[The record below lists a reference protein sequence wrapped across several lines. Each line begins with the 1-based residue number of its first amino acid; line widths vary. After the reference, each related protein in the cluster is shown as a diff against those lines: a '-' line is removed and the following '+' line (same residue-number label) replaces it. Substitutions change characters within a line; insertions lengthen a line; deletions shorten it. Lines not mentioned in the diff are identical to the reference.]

1 MESILVIFSSIVLV
15 AGALMGGM
23 YLGKK
28 NKDVDEEKPKFS
40 EDDKFSDVKT
50 QAKEI
55 LLEAKEEA
63 LKIKKSAEEEARKIR
78 VNLSDAEKASE
89 QRSNRLEQK
98 EAELSR
104 KEKNLEENTVLNKKK
119 MEEVEEIRAKQ
130 VERLEKVS
138 GFTREEAK
146 KIVLEAV
153 EHKLS
158 DEIGKRV
165 REAEEKI
172 RKQSDEAAKEIIVDA
187 MHSASTDYVVEY
199 TISKIKLADPEMKG
213 RIIGKEGRNI
223 RAFEEVTGVTI
234 DMDDDTPNEVRI
246 SCYDPIRREVAKQS
260 LERLLADG
268 RIQPAR
274 IEEVVKKT
282 QLELEKVMY
291 KEGEKL
297 ASRFGIY
304 NLPKEIIEL
313 LGRYKYRYSYGQNM
327 IEHTMEETQMGVKI
341 AKELGVESYPVKVAC
356 LLHDIGKVLTDEEGS
371 HLELAEKLLR
381 KYRFP
386 DNIVKAVAEHH
397 TDKPSNIEGIIV
409 QVADSI
415 SGARPGARYTD
426 LGDYVKRMKD
436 LEEAASSFK
445 GVERA
450 FAVSA
455 GRELRVIVKPEE
467 VSDEKAVKLAHDIA
481 EKIEKEQ
488 TYPGTVKVLVV
499 RDLRVSEIAK

>member
-1 MESILVIFSSIVLV
+1 MSNIFATLSSIF
-15 AGALMGGM
+15 
-23 YLGKK
+23 LGRKDKSFDKK
-28 NKDVDEEKPKFS
+28 K
-40 EDDKFSDVKT
+40 EDPLLAAKT
-50 QAKEI
+50 EAKEI
-55 LLEAKEEA
+55 IISAKEDA
-63 LKIKKSAEEEARKIR
+63 LKIKKSAEDEVRKIR
-78 VNLSDAEKASE
+78 LNLSDMEKTVE
-89 QRSNRLEQK
+89 QRSNRVEQK
-98 EAELSR
+98 EADLGE
-104 KEKNLEENTVLNKKK
+104 KEKGLEESIAFNKKK
-119 MEEVEEIRAKQ
+119 TEEIDEIRAKQ
-130 VERLEKVS
+130 VDRLEKVS

-153 EHKLS
+153 ENKLA
-158 DEIGKRV
+158 DEIGKKV

-172 RKQSDEAAKEIIVDA
+172 KKQSDEIAKDIILDA
-187 MHSASTDYVVEY
+187 MHTASTDYVVEY
-199 TISKIKLADPEMKG
+199 TISKIKLAESDMKG

-223 RAFEEVTGVTI
+223 RAFEEVTGVTL

-246 SCYDPIRREVAKQS
+246 SCYDPVRREVAKIS

-274 IEEVVKKT
+274 IEEVVEKT
-282 QLELEKVMY
+282 KTELERIMY
-291 KEGEKL
+291 KEGENL

-304 NLPKEIIEL
+304 NLPKEIIAL

-341 AKELGVESYPVKVAC
+341 AKELGVNVYPVKVAC

-371 HLELAEKLLR
+371 HLELAEKLLK
-381 KYRFP
+381 KYQFP

-397 TDKPSNIEGIIV
+397 TDKPSNMEGIIV

-415 SGARPGARYTD
+415 SGARPGARYVD

-436 LEEAASSFK
+436 LEEAALGFK
-445 GVERA
+445 GVGKA

-488 TYPGTVKVLVV
+488 TYPGTVKVLVI